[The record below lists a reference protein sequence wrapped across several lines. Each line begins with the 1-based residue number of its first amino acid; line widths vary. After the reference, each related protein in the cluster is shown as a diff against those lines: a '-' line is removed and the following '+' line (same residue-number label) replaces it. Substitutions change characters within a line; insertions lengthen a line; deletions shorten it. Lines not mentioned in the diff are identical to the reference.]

1 MQAERTQACG
11 TADATLRE
19 YGVFYTASIHLTK
32 VLYKTIFTGKR

>member
-19 YGVFYTASIHLTK
+19 YGVFIPHPYTASIYRIHTLDK
-32 VLYKTIFTGKR
+32 SFI